1 MFGNFFNHSGQYTS
15 RKGRADSQRFF
26 QSMASSVPYIEF
38 TPTGTIR
45 YANQKLLDTMGY
57 QLDEIVGQHHKILC
71 FQKDAETPEY
81 QEFWDMLGRGVMMNK
96 RFERKSKRG
105 ESVWLAAT
113 YFPVMKGGKVDYIA
127 KVASNVTED
136 QHDLEHKK
144 ALINALDRS
153 LAVIEFEPDGSIV
166 EANLNFQ
173 HVMGYTNEEI
183 KGRHHKIFCTDQF
196 YQDNPTFWRDL
207 ASGNIKNGL
216 FLRLDKQQRHIWLE
230 ATYNPIYDGNG
241 KVVKIIKLASNIT
254 ERVEKSMKVREAAQT
269 ASGIAQQTVAS
280 ALSGRE
286 SISQL
291 LENSKEINLAV
302 EDVNGLIAELNRLS
316 KNVES
321 IVSTIS
327 SIADQTNLLALNA
340 AIEAARAG
348 EQGRG
353 FAVVAGEVRQLA
365 ARTSQSTSQIAEVI
379 AQNSSVTQM
388 IDDKISDVFKM
399 TSTGET
405 QTAQISSAIEDI
417 IIDAENVSETVKDLS
432 L

>member
-1 MFGNFFNHSGQYTS
+1 MFGSLFSS
-15 RKGRADSQRFF
+15 KGPYQTHKSKSDSQRFF
-26 QSMASSVPYIEF
+26 QSISAAVPYIEF
-38 TPTGTIR
+38 TPQGIIK
-45 YANQKLLDTMGY
+45 YANRQLLDTLGY
-57 QLDEIVGQHHKILC
+57 TLDEIKGQHHSILC
-71 FQKDAETPEY
+71 FPEDSESTEY
-81 QEFWDMLGRGVMMNK
+81 KEFWESLARGVPSNK
-96 RFERKSKRG
+96 RFMRKTKRG
-105 ESVWLAAT
+105 DKIWLAAS
-113 YFPVMKGGKVDYIA
+113 YFPVMKRGKVDYVA
-127 KVASNVTED
+127 KVASNVTAE
-136 QHDLEHKK
+136 QVELEHKQ
-144 ALINALDRS
+144 ALIAALDKS
-153 LAVIEFEPDGSIV
+153 LAVIEFEPDGTII

-173 HVMGYTNEEI
+173 HVMGYTNDELR
-183 KGRHHKIFCTDQF
+183 GRHHKMFCTDQF
-196 YQDNPTFWRDL
+196 YQENPTFWKDL
-207 ASGNIKNGL
+207 ASGNIKTGL
-216 FLRLDKQQRHIWLE
+216 FLRIDKQQREIWLE
-230 ATYNPIYDGNG
+230 ATYNPIYDRDGNIT
-241 KVVKIIKLASNIT
+241 KIIKLASNIT
-254 ERVEKSMKVREAAQT
+254 ERVEKSMRVRTAAQT
-269 ASGIAQQTVAS
+269 ASGIAQETVVS

-286 SISQL
+286 SISHL

-379 AQNSSVTQM
+379 AQNSSVTQK

-399 TSTGET
+399 TSAGES
-405 QTAQISSAIEDI
+405 QTSQISSAIEKI
-417 IIDAENVSETVKDLS
+417 IIDAENVSDTVKDLS